1 MKTTTSGEITTA
13 SSDLRVMKTTQMKTN
28 KQRPGD
34 VVDALKTQITD
45 RDPGHRLTEATT
57 KLMKQTKGITTDLK
71 IKEEI
76 TRTNQE
82 ATEVVDKVV
91 EALGLIEM
99 GLLIKMEFSSQ
110 TYPDL
115 SYNTA
120 SLHKCKL
127 KRSQTFQPF
136 TKGIK
141 RTTVTTTQRNSCANM
156 NTTSGFKRN
165 TIP

>member
-34 VVDALKTQITD
+34 VVDALKTQITV
-45 RDPGHRLTEATT
+45 RDPGHRLTEAITT
-57 KLMKQTKGITTDLK
+57 KLMKQTKGITTDLR
-71 IKEEI
+71 IQEES

-99 GLLIKMEFSSQ
+99 GL
-110 TYPDL
+110 
-115 SYNTA
+115 
-120 SLHKCKL
+120 
-127 KRSQTFQPF
+127 
-136 TKGIK
+136 
-141 RTTVTTTQRNSCANM
+141 
-156 NTTSGFKRN
+156 
-165 TIP
+165 

>member
-1 MKTTTSGEITTA
+1 
-13 SSDLRVMKTTQMKTN
+13 MKTN

-45 RDPGHRLTEATT
+45 RDHGHRLTEATT

-99 GLLIKMEFSSQ
+99 GL
-110 TYPDL
+110 
-115 SYNTA
+115 
-120 SLHKCKL
+120 
-127 KRSQTFQPF
+127 
-136 TKGIK
+136 
-141 RTTVTTTQRNSCANM
+141 
-156 NTTSGFKRN
+156 
-165 TIP
+165 